1 LKIAVIPPSAGSH
14 DYLLADVRVE
24 GQKINNDGDGYWD
37 WVILRD
43 RLLTVPYTAEL
54 RDGALVDITQTDT
67 AENDTASP
75 RFDDNFDAYQWLY
88 TGELS
93 TWQHITVHPLGDDPD
108 LPKMFELRGPDGRV
122 EKAELIP
129 PADLTEDWTL
139 EFETTDAS
147 INATYDHTA
156 RAALGRHDSFDVFPP
171 GSLHSRTRR
180 ASGSW
185 SQPYITQRWPRYGRT
200 SSAHRQLGNTTH

>member
-139 EFETTDAS
+139 EFETTGAS

-156 RAALGRHDSFDVFPP
+156 RAEWADMTRSTSSHPDLCTAELAEHQDRGR
-171 GSLHSRTRR
+171 SL
-180 ASGSW
+180 
-185 SQPYITQRWPRYGRT
+185 TQRWPRYGRT

>member
-1 LKIAVIPPSAGSH
+1 MSYSEIRGRSLRRVSRLGLERGLKIAVIPPSAGSH
-14 DYLLADVRVE
+14 DYLLAGVRVE

-43 RLLTVPYTAEL
+43 RLLI
-54 RDGALVDITQTDT
+54 DITQTDT

-75 RFDDNFDAYQWLY
+75 RFDDNFYAYQWLY

-129 PADLTEDWTL
+129 PADLTE
-139 EFETTDAS
+139 
-147 INATYDHTA
+147 
-156 RAALGRHDSFDVFPP
+156 
-171 GSLHSRTRR
+171 
-180 ASGSW
+180 
-185 SQPYITQRWPRYGRT
+185 
-200 SSAHRQLGNTTH
+200 

>member
-93 TWQHITVHPLGDDPD
+93 TWQHITVHPLAMIPTYQRCSSC
-108 LPKMFELRGPDGRV
+108 EAQTDGS
-122 EKAELIP
+122 K
-129 PADLTEDWTL
+129 
-139 EFETTDAS
+139 
-147 INATYDHTA
+147 
-156 RAALGRHDSFDVFPP
+156 
-171 GSLHSRTRR
+171 RR
-180 ASGSW
+180 
-185 SQPYITQRWPRYGRT
+185 
-200 SSAHRQLGNTTH
+200 N